1 MKGGGDM
8 ETDFRLGIF
17 SSNQLDRSYGLLLE
31 DLQSRRFKG
40 PVDYLMHRG
49 DQTSDQNLLALRL
62 ARPVP
67 GEMAIL
73 YARFQR
79 DERQGAAPTSF
90 GLWCGRPAGLLPE
103 HCRTLADF
111 TSHLARQLAAW
122 EGEWRRHFEERYRLY
137 DPSRLEFS
145 WTWKDPLRA
154 YPFLIVC
161 LHTA

>member
-1 MKGGGDM
+1 M

-67 GEMAIL
+67 GEMAVL
-73 YARFQR
+73 YVRFQR
-79 DERQGAAPTSF
+79 DERQKMG
-90 GLWCGRPAGLLPE
+90 
-103 HCRTLADF
+103 F
-111 TSHLARQLAAW
+111 T
-122 EGEWRRHFEERYRLY
+122 GPGF
-137 DPSRLEFS
+137 D
-145 WTWKDPLRA
+145 
-154 YPFLIVC
+154 
-161 LHTA
+161 